1 MANLTPAQQQR
12 YWLRYAGMGF
22 EFFASLLACVLI
34 GMWLDSRFGWSPW
47 GVLVG
52 SGVGLIGSMFNLIRR
67 GLALQR
73 EVSNQPTGKRQGP
86 SDS

>member
-1 MANLTPAQQQR
+1 MAKLTPAQQQR

-22 EFFASLLACVLI
+22 EFFAGLLACVLVGI
-34 GMWLDSRFGWSPW
+34 WLDSRFGWSPW

-73 EVSNQPTGKRQGP
+73 EVSNQSTAKRQD
-86 SDS
+86 SDDS

>member
-1 MANLTPAQQQR
+1 MAKLTSGEDQG

-22 EFFASLLACVLI
+22 EFFAGLLACVLVGI
-34 GMWLDSRFGWSPW
+34 WLDSRFGFSPW

-52 SGVGLIGSMFNLIRR
+52 SGVGLIGSMVNLIRR

-73 EVSNQPTGKRQGP
+73 EVSNRSSGKRQDPGE
-86 SDS
+86 S

>member
-1 MANLTPAQQQR
+1 
-12 YWLRYAGMGF
+12 MGF
-22 EFFASLLACVLI
+22 EFFAGLLACVAV

-52 SGVGLIGSMFNLIRR
+52 SGVGLIASMFNLIRG

-73 EVSNQPTGKRQGP
+73 EVTNQSTGKRQDP

>member
-1 MANLTPAQQQR
+1 
-12 YWLRYAGMGF
+12 MGF
-22 EFFASLLACVLI
+22 EFFAGLLACVLI
-34 GMWLDSRFGWSPW
+34 GIWLDNRFGWSPW

-73 EVSNQPTGKRQGP
+73 EVSNQPTGKRQ
-86 SDS
+86 DSGDP

>member
-1 MANLTPAQQQR
+1 MAKLTSAEQQR

-22 EFFASLLACVLI
+22 EFFAGLLVCVLVGI
-34 GMWLDSRFGWSPW
+34 WLDSRFGFSPW

-52 SGVGLIGSMFNLIRR
+52 SGVGLIVSMFNLIRR

-73 EVSNQPTGKRQGP
+73 EVSNQSTGKRQDPGE
-86 SDS
+86 S